1 MLTTPFTLNQE
12 EDSGEI
18 SASIPKLLRVHETT
32 TVGELPTHKFIV
44 DPTVLTASV
53 DKSLRQTPSLPGVI
67 IRNDSGLPGV
77 ISRRKFYE
85 ILGRRYGVAIFMNRP
100 IGMMLEMD
108 DLAPTIVPAHHSIGE
123 TVTLAL
129 ARPADL
135 VYEPILLQ
143 CDNAQYQL
151 LDVYTLILAQSML
164 LANLQTQLRE
174 INRHLEQRV
183 AARTEELESR
193 LEYEQAVVLCAN
205 SLLQA
210 TDHEGAIPET
220 LHHLLHAA
228 EVSRVFLA
236 ENVVVEEVGPALR
249 LLYQTNAPGT
259 PPLPGAL
266 NILPHRLLGRWAN
279 DLLLGH
285 AVNGRMEEIETQ
297 HRRLFERAGIT
308 SILLLPYG
316 EPGAWE
322 GVIGFSE
329 HTAHRVWDEHDV
341 RLLQTVAQMIYAYLI
356 RRRNAQELSA
366 TRDQAL
372 RANQFKSEL
381 LAKVSHELRTP
392 LGAILGYS
400 QLLQIES
407 YGPLNDEQK
416 HTTELVIGST
426 KFLNNLVNSLLDQAQ
441 LESGKLKFHPSP
453 FDIHQMIREV
463 DGRVR
468 VLAEEKGL
476 DFQVSIDAMMPDLL
490 YGDFTRLQQVI
501 TNLLGNAIK
510 FTESGQVSLR
520 VGLQGPEEWYI
531 RVTDTGPGI
540 PAEEQERV
548 FEPFR
553 QVDGS
558 PTRRYT
564 GTGLGLSIS
573 NQLIQMMD
581 GIILL
586 ESTPGKGSTF
596 TVHLPLTLA

>member
-1 MLTTPFTLNQE
+1 MLTTPFILSQE
-12 EDSGEI
+12 DEDSGEI
-18 SASIPKLLRVHETT
+18 SASIPKLLRVNEATM
-32 TVGELPTHKFIV
+32 VGELPTHAFIV
-44 DPTVLTASV
+44 TPTTLTISI
-53 DKSLRQTPSLPGVI
+53 DKTLRHTSSLPGVI
-67 IRNDSGLPGV
+67 IQCETGTIDV

-85 ILGRRYGVAIFMNRP
+85 ILGRRYGVALYMNRP
-100 IGMMLEMD
+100 IGTMLE
-108 DLAPTIVPAHHSIGE
+108 LAGIPPTIVPADHSIGD
-123 TVTLAL
+123 TVALAL
-129 ARPADL
+129 SRPADL
-135 VYEPILLQ
+135 VYEPILLRFK
-143 CDNAQYQL
+143 NKTYRL

-183 AARTEELESR
+183 AARTEELETR

-205 SLLQA
+205 TLLQV

-220 LHHLLHAA
+220 LQHLRQAA

-236 ENVVVEEVGPALR
+236 ENVDVENIGPALS
-249 LLYQTNAPGT
+249 LQYQAHAPET
-259 PPLPGAL
+259 PPFPDVL

-279 DLLLGH
+279 ELWLGN
-285 AVNGRMEEIETQ
+285 AVTGRMDELELRYRQ
-297 HRRLFERAGIT
+297 LFEQAGIA

-329 HTAHRVWDEHDV
+329 HTDQRVWDEHDV
-341 RLLQTVAQMIYAYLI
+341 RLLQTVAQMIYTYLV
-356 RRRNAQELSA
+356 RKRNAQELSA

-400 QLLQIES
+400 QLLQFGS
-407 YGPLNDEQK
+407 YGLLNEDQK
-416 HTTELVIGST
+416 HAAELVIGST
-426 KFLNNLVNSLLDQAQ
+426 KYLNNLVNSLLDQAQ
-441 LESGKLKFHPSP
+441 LESGKLKILPSP
-453 FDIHQMIREV
+453 FDIHQMVHEV

-468 VLAEEKGL
+468 ILAEEKGL
-476 DFQVSIDAMMPDLL
+476 DFQVRIEPMMPDLL
-490 YGDFTRLQQVI
+490 CGDLTRLQQVI

-510 FTESGQVSLR
+510 FTDTGQVSLR
-520 VGLQGPEEWYI
+520 VGLLDSDEWYLQ
-531 RVTDTGPGI
+531 VSDTGPGI
-540 PAEEQERV
+540 PFEDQERI

-558 PTRRYT
+558 PTRRHT

-586 ESTPGKGSTF
+586 ESSPGKGSTF
-596 TVHLPLTLA
+596 TVH

>member
-1 MLTTPFTLNQE
+1 MLTTPFTLNQD

-32 TVGELPTHKFIV
+32 TVGELPSHKFIV
-44 DPTVLTASV
+44 APTQLAMNV

-67 IRNDSGLPGV
+67 IQDGVGSPGV

-85 ILGRRYGVAIFMNRP
+85 IMGRRYGVAIFMNRP
-100 IGMMLEMD
+100 ISMMVEMAGI
-108 DLAPTIVPAHHSIGE
+108 APTIVPSNQAIGE
-123 TVTLAL
+123 AVHLAL

-143 CDNAQYQL
+143 CQNDQYQL

-174 INRHLEQRV
+174 INRHLETRV
-183 AARTEELESR
+183 AARTEELEYR

-210 TDHEGAIPET
+210 VDLEGAIPET

-236 ENVVVEEVGPALR
+236 ENVTLEQVGPALS
-249 LLYQTNAPGT
+249 LLYQANAPGA
-259 PPLPGAL
+259 PPLPTEF
-266 NILPHRLLGRWAN
+266 NILPHRLLGPWAN
-279 DLLLGH
+279 ELLVGN
-285 AVNGRMEEIETQ
+285 AVNGRMETLEIPY
-297 HRRLFERAGIT
+297 RRLFERAGIA

-329 HTAHRVWDEHDV
+329 DTAQREWDEHDV
-341 RLLQTVAQMIYAYLI
+341 RLLQTVAQMIYAYLV

-372 RANQFKSEL
+372 RANRFKSEL

-400 QLLQIES
+400 QLLQFGS
-407 YGPLNDEQK
+407 YGTLNEEQK
-416 HTTELVIGST
+416 HATELVIGST
-426 KFLNNLVNSLLDQAQ
+426 KYLNNLVNSLLDQAQ
-441 LESGKLKFHPSP
+441 LESGKLKILPAP
-453 FDIHQMIREV
+453 FDIHQMINEV
-463 DGRVR
+463 DGRIR
-468 VLAEEKGL
+468 ILAEEKGL
-476 DFQVSIDAMMPDLL
+476 DFQVMIDPMMPDLL
-490 YGDFTRLQQVI
+490 YGDLTRLQQVI

-510 FTESGQVSLR
+510 FTEKGSVTLR
-520 VGLQGPEEWYI
+520 AGLQGPDEWYLQ
-531 RVTDTGPGI
+531 VSDTGPGI
-540 PAEEQERV
+540 PQEEQDRI

-558 PTRRYT
+558 PTRRHT

-586 ESTPGKGSTF
+586 ESTPGQGSTF